1 MPDMNI
7 HEHPNVKEYLA
18 HFLLTLRKHTVLTD
32 ETCFEVQVRDAGLS
46 PDELD
51 KLR

>member
-1 MPDMNI
+1 MNI
-7 HEHPNVKEYLA
+7 HQHPNVKEYLA

-32 ETCFEVQVRDAGLS
+32 ESVFKVEHCDDALCQ
-46 PDELD
+46 DTVD